1 MLHLALLKFFTIFT
15 PFIEKSKYTKIMI
28 QFVSNRGGEPVD
40 FETAILAGFAPDG
53 GLYVPTELPTIPLTT
68 LAGWKG
74 KTYTTLAFEI
84 LSLFIDKS
92 IISEEEL
99 QQILT
104 DSFSNF
110 YHEDLIP
117 IYPLKSR
124 EGVYIQELF
133 HGPTLSFKDV
143 AMGFIVNLFNF
154 FLKRRREK
162 MTIIVATTGDTG
174 PAAAHAS
181 IGKECL
187 DTWVLYPK
195 ELITEEQE
203 RQMTTIMATN
213 VHPVGVA
220 NCPDG
225 ADDLDILIAE
235 LFADKTFKES
245 LNLSSVNSIN
255 WGRVMM
261 QTVHYFYG
269 YLQTVDRVGEPLNFA
284 VPSGA
289 FGNLCAGALAREMGL
304 PVGKFIVSN
313 NQNAC
318 LTRIFTKGVFSKKDI
333 IACPASAIDILIPYN
348 FWRYLYF
355 AIGQDGDK
363 INQWIKTFEATG
375 KVVFDATTFK
385 AYSKGFIADS
395 ISNEQTLS
403 IIQQIFKAEGYLL
416 DPHAAVA
423 LAAAQNL
430 KSKLAEG
437 TKILCLA
444 TAHPCKFPESIQLAL
459 GLTKEAL
466 PTTAKHASVEAAKLL
481 CQRGY
486 HCHYGNMR
494 TAIRHSMLAKLQS

>member
-1 MLHLALLKFFTIFT
+1 M
-15 PFIEKSKYTKIMI
+15 M
-28 QFVSNRGGEPVD
+28 QFVSNRGGGQPVD

-53 GLYVPTELPTIPLTT
+53 GLYVPTELPKISVAT
-68 LAGWKG
+68 LATWTN
-74 KTYTTLAFEI
+74 KTYTEVAYEI

-92 IISEEEL
+92 IISEKEL
-99 QQILT
+99 KQILA
-104 DSFSNF
+104 DSFSTF
-110 YHEDLIP
+110 YHSDLIP
-117 IYPLKSR
+117 IYPLQSA

-143 AMGFIVNLFNF
+143 AMGFVVNLFNF
-154 FLKRRREK
+154 FLKRKGEK

-174 PAAAHAS
+174 PAAAHAT

-203 RQMTTIMATN
+203 RQMTTITATN

-235 LFADKTFKES
+235 LFADKDFKTS

-269 YLQTVDRVGEPLNFA
+269 YLQTVDRVGEALNFA

-289 FGNLCAGALAREMGL
+289 FGNLCAGSLAREMGL
-304 PVGKFIVSN
+304 PVGKFIIAN

-318 LTRIFTKGVFSKKDI
+318 LTRIFTKGIFSKAPI

-355 AIGQDGDK
+355 VTGQDGAK
-363 INQWIKTFEATG
+363 INHWIKTFEAKG
-375 KVVFDATTFK
+375 EVVFEDAIFK
-385 AYSKGFIADS
+385 AYSKGFLAES
-395 ISNEQTLS
+395 ISDEQTLAT
-403 IIQQIFKAEGYLL
+403 IQAIYQTEAYLL

-423 LAAAQNL
+423 VAAAQN
-430 KSKLAEG
+430 KKGGLAPH
-437 TKILCLA
+437 TKTLCLA
-444 TAHPCKFPESIQLAL
+444 TAHPCKFPESIQTTL
-459 GLTKEAL
+459 GLSKAVL
-466 PTTAKHASVEAAKLL
+466 PVAAKHESVEAAKLL
-481 CQRGY
+481 GQSGY
-486 HCHYGNMR
+486 HCDYGNMG
-494 TAIRHSMLAKLQS
+494 TAIRHSMLAKLEG